1 MTNLL
6 KRNVVFGLYLYSVH
20 VKPWRRFSCVAKV
33 ASSTYTCVIS
43 DVVTHSVASLSEFAF
58 SLLTIVMHPPN
69 CDELMT
75 S

>member
-1 MTNLL
+1 MHDEL
-6 KRNVVFGLYLYSVH
+6 KRNAVFGLYLYSVH

-33 ASSTYTCVIS
+33 VSSTYTCVVS
-43 DVVTHSVASLSEFAF
+43 DGVTHSVASLSEFAF
-58 SLLTIVMHPPN
+58 TLLTIVMHPPN